1 MQQRMYQEYRV
12 EFLLNFVSS
21 DELSSHAPI
30 HGVRNVFLGN
40 EDVVDKK
47 SLQREL
53 QRYFA
58 GINEIPLGTVTVEI
72 LNFQEL

>member
-1 MQQRMYQEYRV
+1 MEQRMYQEYRV
-12 EFLLNFVSS
+12 EFLLNFVS

-30 HGVRNVFLGN
+30 HGVRNVFVGS
-40 EDVVDKK
+40 EDVVDKE

>member
-1 MQQRMYQEYRV
+1 MQQKIYKEYRV
-12 EFLLNFVSS
+12 EFLLNFVS
-21 DELSSHAPI
+21 DELTTSQAPI
-30 HGVRNVFLGN
+30 HGVRNVPGGI
-40 EDVVDKK
+40 EEIVDKK

-58 GINEIPLGTVTVEI
+58 GINEIPLGTVAVEV

>member
-12 EFLLNFVSS
+12 EYLLNFVT
-21 DELSSHAPI
+21 DELSSQAPI
-30 HGVRNVFLGN
+30 HGVRNVPVGY
-40 EDVVDKK
+40 EEIVDKK
-47 SLQREL
+47 SLQKEL

-58 GINEIPLGTVTVEI
+58 GINEIPIGTVTVEI